1 MQIPANLNI
10 VHKTIQIGDDP
21 FEDLLVHL
29 ADACAFVDDAL
40 QPVEA
45 ETVGAEV
52 QAQAE
57 DREVRVLDREVR
69 ILVHC
74 FMGVSRSGSVIIA
87 CLMKRLNLT
96 YAAALE
102 RAQLFRPI
110 IGPNEGFVEQLGLWC
125 CMGFDV
131 WEEEEVVEEGGVAI
145 VKEKVV
151 VAVGGKD
158 GMIGGQGRKQKEL
171 YRNWQM
177 TRNETAISQGLDRE
191 KAKSVASMA
200 ARFGGLRMKMQ
211 GTVEER
217 SDGESSKQDG

>member
-1 MQIPANLNI
+1 M
-10 VHKTIQIGDDP
+10 HKTIQIGDDP

-40 QPVEA
+40 RAPAEA
-45 ETVGAEV
+45 KAKAKAE
-52 QAQAE
+52 
-57 DREVRVLDREVR
+57 DREVR

-74 FMGVSRSGSVIIA
+74 FMGVSRSGSIIIA

-102 RAQLFRPI
+102 RAQTFRPI
-110 IGPNEGFVEQLGLWC
+110 IGPNEGFVEQLELWC
-125 CMGFDV
+125 CMGFDI

-151 VAVGGKD
+151 IVGGKD
-158 GMIGGQGRKQKEL
+158 GMAGGQGRKQKEL
-171 YRNWQM
+171 YRNWQT
-177 TRNETAISQGLDRE
+177 TRNETVISQGLDRE
-191 KAKSVASMA
+191 RAKSVASMA

-211 GTVEER
+211 GSVEE
-217 SDGESSKQDG
+217 EK